1 MRIAVFSAARGRKV
15 HSVREAV
22 EKIRKVAS
30 NWLVDQTTDG
40 ATAMGEI
47 TAALLNTSF
56 EEPQFITIDP
66 SLTGRQLEDLRARLE
81 DAKGQTLV
89 ACDALIDIHSSEWR
103 TDASRD
109 VLVERRRQVE
119 KEGWSPEHDDEHAC
133 DEIAALAC
141 FYAMPPA
148 ARQWDATSSGYGP
161 TFGQAILP
169 DDWGYKASDR
179 RSELVKAGAL
189 ILAEIERLDRAEL
202 SKGLAEAAMLQA
214 GFEPVEELPHGL
226 TWDVAPA
233 DAIALITGT
242 TSTEDPDRRILV
254 WVPELD
260 RATTGVLAVEFDRRP
275 AGSPQ
280 TAALDSPQSMW
291 TVIAKRPAPSDDGWI
306 EWNADACG
314 PRPENVAK
322 VRFQN
327 GDETTTVS
335 GVNWAPQSDSF
346 RHCQVVAY
354 LPKAA
359 DDGWMEWKGG
369 LCPVADLNAMIWVR
383 LEGDAKTTFGRPGY
397 ASRWDW
403 RHEPDMGRS
412 RVVAYRL
419 TDPAV
424 RP

>member
-1 MRIAVFSAARGRKV
+1 MRMAVISTARGRKV
-15 HSVREAV
+15 NSVREAV

-30 NWLVDQTTDG
+30 NWLTDQTTDG

-89 ACDALIDIHSSEWR
+89 ACDALIDIHASEWR

-109 VLVERRRQVE
+109 VLIERRRQVE
-119 KEGWSPEHDDEHAC
+119 VEGRTPEHDDKYAQGDLAEAAGTYALHAY
-133 DEIAALAC
+133 DAATLDGT
-141 FYAMPPA
+141 PA
-148 ARQWDATSSGYGP
+148 WWPWEAKWFKLGTP
-161 TFGQAILP
+161 
-169 DDWGYKASDR
+169 R
-179 RSELVKAGAL
+179 RNLVKAGAL
-189 ILAEIERLDRAEL
+189 ILAEIERLDREL
-202 SKGLAEAAMLQA
+202 SKGLADAAMLQA
-214 GFEPVEELPHGL
+214 GFEPAGELPHGL

-233 DAIALITGT
+233 DAIALIAGT
-242 TSTEDPDRRILV
+242 TSTEDPERRLLV

-260 RATTGVLAVEFDRRP
+260 CATTGVLAVEFDRRP
-275 AGSPQ
+275 AGSSQ

-327 GDETTTVS
+327 GDETTSVS

-359 DDGWMEWKGG
+359 DDGWIEWTGG
-369 LCPVADLNAMIWVR
+369 LCPVADLDAMIWVR
-383 LEGDAKTTFGRPGY
+383 LEGDAPTTFGRPGY

-403 RHEPDMGRS
+403 RHEPEMGRT

-424 RP
+424 HP